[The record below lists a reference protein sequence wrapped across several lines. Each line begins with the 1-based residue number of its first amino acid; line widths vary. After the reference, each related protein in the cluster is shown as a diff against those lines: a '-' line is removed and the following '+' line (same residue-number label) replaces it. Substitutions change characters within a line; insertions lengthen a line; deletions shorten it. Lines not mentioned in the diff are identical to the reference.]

1 MEPFKND
8 FLPNERKLTL
18 WLLLGAVGFLLLIAC
33 LNVANLLLAKGI
45 TRQREVAIRGAL
57 GARPAAIFAQFL
69 MESLVFAILAGVARH
84 RCRVCDAARVSRGD
98 STGFLA
104 SRG

>member
-1 MEPFKND
+1 M
-8 FLPNERKLTL
+8 
-18 WLLLGAVGFLLLIAC
+18 GFLLLIAC

-69 MESLVFAILAGVARH
+69 TESLVLAILGGLLGVAEGM
-84 RCRVCDAARVSRGD
+84 RCCEG
-98 STGFLA
+98 
-104 SRG
+104 